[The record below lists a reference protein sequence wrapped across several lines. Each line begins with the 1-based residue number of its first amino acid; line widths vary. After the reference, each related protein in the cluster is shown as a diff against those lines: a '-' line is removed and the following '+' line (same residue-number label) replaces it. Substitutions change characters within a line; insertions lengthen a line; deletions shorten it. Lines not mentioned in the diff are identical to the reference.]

1 MRRFESMTGLF
12 GLLPTPYREDLEI
25 HTDALKAVA
34 NFCCESGQHGIVWP
48 VMVGEFYYLGE
59 EERVRN
65 LDVVMDEVSG
75 RLPVMFG
82 CSGVSISQVLTF
94 AKAANEANAD
104 AVIAMPPVGS
114 TAEMAMDMHRRIADV
129 FDGPLVVQNAGGQ
142 YTPLTGDQIE
152 QLLDDVPQ
160 IEYVKEERPP
170 GPKHISEVVGRVGDR
185 VKGIFGGAGGKNLP
199 DELRRGAN
207 GCMPACELADVLT
220 KVVERWRDG
229 DEEGA
234 RDLHRRILPLI
245 NLESHPFMRYILKRR
260 GVFSNTIERAPNK
273 QPAIDDELKREIT
286 ILLKAIESDID
297 AFPFGPE

>member
-1 MRRFESMTGLF
+1 MARFEVMKGLF

-25 HTDALKAVA
+25 HAEDLKAVA

-48 VMVGEFYYLGE
+48 VMVGEFYFLGE
-59 EERVRN
+59 EERIRH
-65 LDVVMDEVSG
+65 LDVVLEEVNG

-82 CSGVSISQVLTF
+82 CSGVSSSQVLTF
-94 AKAANEANAD
+94 ARAANKAGAD
-104 AVIAMPPVGS
+104 AVIAMPPVGA
-114 TAEMAMDMHRRIADV
+114 TAEMAMEMHRRMAEA

-152 QLLDDVPQ
+152 QLLDEVPQ

-170 GPKHISEVVGRVGDR
+170 GPKHISEVVGRVGHR

-207 GCMPACELADVLT
+207 GCMPACELGDVLA
-220 KVVERWRDG
+220 KVVERWWEG
-229 DEEGA
+229 KEDEA
-234 RDLHRRILPLI
+234 RDLHRRVLPLI

-260 GVFSNTIERAPNK
+260 GVFTSTIERAPNR
-273 QPAIDDELKREIT
+273 QPTIDDETKREIT
-286 ILLKAIESDID
+286 ILLKAIEGDIH